1 MQVSL
6 ACQMKMM
13 EPNLNASK
21 QNKDERKRY
30 SFSQKLRERNMR
42 GEGRRG
48 ELRTNFHN
56 KNSI

>member
-30 SFSQKLRERNMR
+30 SFSQKLRE
-42 GEGRRG
+42 EHERRG
-48 ELRTNFHN
+48 EERRAEDKL
-56 KNSI
+56 S